1 MKHIQITFSLFPHNY
16 SFMSVSLLF
25 SSYANTKLWLI
36 FWFISALSIIPHMKP
51 VTESNRLYFWKY
63 FLHLLW
69 PQIAFPVQALT
80 TSCLIS
86 LFSVSHTF
94 HFASCCWTHHLRYCA
109 YSAAWVI
116 ENWIDCCLLP
126 YGVKFLVSF
135 SRPSL
140 SPPLKLSDLSQHIPS
155 ATAGRPLVA
164 VKCTCSYLSV
174 YFPWVSGLPSSPL
187 GHVLHCSVLTSYPL
201 LPWTFFGHSASFPHL
216 CAQLV
221 WPYHTAWILQCH
233 DHTWLYLITC

>member
-36 FWFISALSIIPHMKP
+36 FWFISALSVIPHMKP
-51 VTESNRLYFWKY
+51 VTESNRLYLWKY
-63 FLHLLW
+63 FLHLFW
-69 PQIAFPVQALT
+69 PQIAFPVQALI

-94 HFASCCWTHHLRYCA
+94 HFAFCCWTHHLRYCA
-109 YSAAWVI
+109 YSVAWVI
-116 ENWIDCCLLP
+116 ENWIDGCLLP

-140 SPPLKLSDLSQHIPS
+140 SPHSNCLIFPSTSLLPQLAGHLWPWSVHVHTCLYTSPGFQDFPLLLLATSSIVWCSHHIHYFHGPS
-155 ATAGRPLVA
+155 LVILLLFH
-164 VKCTCSYLSV
+164 T
-174 YFPWVSGLPSSPL
+174 
-187 GHVLHCSVLTSYPL
+187 SVLN
-201 LPWTFFGHSASFPHL
+201 
-216 CAQLV
+216 
-221 WPYHTAWILQCH
+221 
-233 DHTWLYLITC
+233 